1 MGFTRKTACVAGLA
15 AVAVAVAGGVY
26 AAGSRAGKNV
36 VPPVGPKMA
45 VFGDA
50 SRADTSEPELASTFA
65 ALRDKPEMAR
75 GRVLAQGLGRHG
87 SRLVAFPSASGS
99 TVCYALLGRTPHDPA
114 MSYCFQPL
122 APDVPAPLR
131 GQHFNPVALY
141 SNIDGKAGTQLFGIA
156 FDDVRAMRVEVAG
169 AWRAVPV
176 RHNGFYLDLP
186 NVAQADVGVVEAT
199 LDDGTVQQHDIR
211 SGG

>member
-1 MGFTRKTACVAGLA
+1 MRFTRRAAFVAGLA

-26 AAGSRAGKNV
+26 AAGGSAGKRI

-50 SRADTSEPELASTFA
+50 GRADTSEPELASTFA
-65 ALRDKPEMAR
+65 ALSDKPEMAR

-122 APDVPAPLR
+122 ASDLPAPLR
-131 GQHFNPVALY
+131 GQHFHAAALY
-141 SNIDGKAGTQLFGIA
+141 SNVDGRVGTQLFGIA
-156 FDDVRAMRVEVAG
+156 FDDVKAMRVDVAG
-169 AWRAVPV
+169 TWRAVPV

-186 NVAQADVGVVEAT
+186 NVAQAEVGVVEAT
-199 LDDGTVQQHDIR
+199 LKDGAVQRHDIQT
-211 SGG
+211 GG